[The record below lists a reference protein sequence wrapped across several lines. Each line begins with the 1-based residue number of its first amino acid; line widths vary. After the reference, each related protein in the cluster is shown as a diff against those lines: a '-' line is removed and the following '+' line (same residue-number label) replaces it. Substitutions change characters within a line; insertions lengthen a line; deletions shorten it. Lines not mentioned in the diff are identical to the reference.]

1 MHTPSKLNNGGN
13 LGIKAEPDSDYD
25 AIYRKAVPYLDTRHN
40 NIHISLSFDF
50 ASRLLA
56 STVPSR

>member
-1 MHTPSKLNNGGN
+1 M
-13 LGIKAEPDSDYD
+13 GIKALPDSDYD

-40 NIHISLSFDF
+40 DIHISLSFDF

-56 STVPSR
+56 FYPEADEKIVLPASRAVL